1 VEQDGLMAQAPAE
14 EVGALVDHDG
24 AMLVEGPA
32 VEVAGVYLWIFAVVD
47 LCKDRHRPKTP
58 RAVGE

>member
-1 VEQDGLMAQAPAE
+1 MAQAPAE

-32 VEVAGVYLWIFAVVD
+32 VEVAGVYLWIFAAVD